1 MKVNNFDALVVE
13 VAEFFIRYDVFGTDT
28 DSNLYLLIDGKGN
41 GHLIINPS
49 ITEGLEYLQT
59 YRPGEIQSDFSEVE
73 RDLGMAWEDTPV
85 AVRYEYFHTGNNAQ
99 AYFDCA
105 EYFLEASMVENP
117 YVDYS
122 WYNPE

>member
-1 MKVNNFDALVVE
+1 MKINNFDDLVLE
-13 VAEFFIRYDVFGTDT
+13 VAEFFIGYDVFGTT
-28 DSNLYLLIDGKGN
+28 ADSNLYLLVDSNNN

-59 YRPGEIQSDFSEVE
+59 YRPGEIQSDFTEVE

-85 AVRYEYFHTGNNAQ
+85 AVRYEYLHSNGNAQ
-99 AYFDCA
+99 AYLDCA

-117 YVDYS
+117 EVDYS